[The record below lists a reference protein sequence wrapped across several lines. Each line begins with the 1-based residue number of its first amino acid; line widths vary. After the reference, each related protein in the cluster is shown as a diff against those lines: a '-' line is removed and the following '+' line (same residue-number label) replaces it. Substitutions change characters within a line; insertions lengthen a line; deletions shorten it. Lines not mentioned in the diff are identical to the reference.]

1 MSENAAGRHLA
12 VGAGAPADPDHLAN
26 GLTGAV
32 TDGTAIP
39 DGDRA
44 ADAEARL
51 PSPDDAVQAVTDF
64 VEDLVEDLDT
74 PSDSDDE

>member
-1 MSENAAGRHLA
+1 MPVPRPTRYVAVTDAITPDHAYGATMSENAAGRHLA

-32 TDGTAIP
+32 TD
-39 DGDRA
+39 
-44 ADAEARL
+44 
-51 PSPDDAVQAVTDF
+51 F